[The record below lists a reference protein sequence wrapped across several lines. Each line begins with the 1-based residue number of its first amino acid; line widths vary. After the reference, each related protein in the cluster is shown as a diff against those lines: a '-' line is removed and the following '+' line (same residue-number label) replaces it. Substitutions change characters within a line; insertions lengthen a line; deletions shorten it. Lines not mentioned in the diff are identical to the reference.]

1 MWSSWA
7 RPVLPRASLA
17 SPVHSIHVSRH
28 TVYWV
33 QAQVGFGRVYFPG
46 PNRVGARA
54 HFMRWAQPI
63 LRLSR
68 RACARANDGLASVN
82 AGQPLMKNLSHFVKS
97 VLYVVAFGP
106 TQTLAI
112 VSYYS
117 QFISTCINQLE
128 NQLSS
133 SKDKDYTYPM
143 LNYPI
148 RSASTTNYFIDWTL
162 KALTIFKGF
171 FQFEIIIN
179 VLVSSLWVIW
189 IPMYNVAAI
198 PLSNINVMMFCLYG
212 F

>member
-17 SPVHSIHVSRH
+17 SPARWHMIHSSHVSRH

-33 QAQVGFGRVYFPG
+33 QAQVGFGRVFFPG

-97 VLYVVAFGP
+97 VLITIYAKW
-106 TQTLAI
+106 ARDA
-112 VSYYS
+112 
-117 QFISTCINQLE
+117 E
-128 NQLSS
+128 NLTS
-133 SKDKDYTYPM
+133 
-143 LNYPI
+143 PI
-148 RSASTTNYFIDWTL
+148 IWRR
-162 KALTIFKGF
+162 G
-171 FQFEIIIN
+171 
-179 VLVSSLWVIW
+179 VLPNTACTV
-189 IPMYNVAAI
+189 
-198 PLSNINVMMFCLYG
+198 PLSTKTSIFDVHRPIEWPFRYHIPIIRKQTSIAVV
-212 F
+212 FSSI

>member
-17 SPVHSIHVSRH
+17 SPARWHMVHSIHASRH

-68 RACARANDGLASVN
+68 RACARANDGLACVN

-97 VLYVVAFGP
+97 VLYIHVYVKRNDRTPLEDITNQFHLNIG
-106 TQTLAI
+106 LAT
-112 VSYYS
+112 SYNKTPRTM
-117 QFISTCINQLE
+117 ISKTCTFW
-128 NQLSS
+128 
-133 SKDKDYTYPM
+133 K
-143 LNYPI
+143 
-148 RSASTTNYFIDWTL
+148 
-162 KALTIFKGF
+162 TIP
-171 FQFEIIIN
+171 
-179 VLVSSLWVIW
+179 VL
-189 IPMYNVAAI
+189 
-198 PLSNINVMMFCLYG
+198 LYG
-212 F
+212 TGYIKRSYGTSLVTLYVDDMTVQCNQSL

>member
-17 SPVHSIHVSRH
+17 SPARWHMVHSIHVSRH

-97 VLYVVAFGP
+97 VLYTHLLICV
-106 TQTLAI
+106 
-112 VSYYS
+112 
-117 QFISTCINQLE
+117 N
-128 NQLSS
+128 
-133 SKDKDYTYPM
+133 
-143 LNYPI
+143 
-148 RSASTTNYFIDWTL
+148 
-162 KALTIFKGF
+162 
-171 FQFEIIIN
+171 
-179 VLVSSLWVIW
+179 IW
-189 IPMYNVAAI
+189 IWKLVQLFFHY
-198 PLSNINVMMFCLYG
+198 SNLVCNMTSFNILAFRSVSCAVDVLQFRIMCRIYLTGIIFIKISFDMSL
-212 F
+212 

>member
-17 SPVHSIHVSRH
+17 SPARWHIVHSIHVSRH

-68 RACARANDGLASVN
+68 RACARANDGLACVN

-97 VLYVVAFGP
+97 VLYVCLAPDGWPILLQPAHRVNLEQEGSPSSEAMKTVLAPWLASVKQWKPSWRHIWPQGSHEDSPGAVAG
-106 TQTLAI
+106 
-112 VSYYS
+112 
-117 QFISTCINQLE
+117 C
-128 NQLSS
+128 
-133 SKDKDYTYPM
+133 
-143 LNYPI
+143 
-148 RSASTTNYFIDWTL
+148 
-162 KALTIFKGF
+162 
-171 FQFEIIIN
+171 FQW
-179 VLVSSLWVIW
+179 SH
-189 IPMYNVAAI
+189 
-198 PLSNINVMMFCLYG
+198 
-212 F
+212 

>member
-17 SPVHSIHVSRH
+17 SPARWHMVHSIHANRH

-68 RACARANDGLASVN
+68 RACARANDGLACVN

-97 VLYVVAFGP
+97 VLYIVMKLYSLLVLTKNIFKIMKKFKALKKTKIVFFPGRILP
-106 TQTLAI
+106 CKQTCVQYITL
-112 VSYYS
+112 Y
-117 QFISTCINQLE
+117 
-128 NQLSS
+128 
-133 SKDKDYTYPM
+133 
-143 LNYPI
+143 
-148 RSASTTNYFIDWTL
+148 TTNTHRL
-162 KALTIFKGF
+162 R
-171 FQFEIIIN
+171 
-179 VLVSSLWVIW
+179 
-189 IPMYNVAAI
+189 P
-198 PLSNINVMMFCLYG
+198 
-212 F
+212 

>member
-1 MWSSWA
+1 MYTRTDTQLLHVQINSELFRWCWMWSSQA

-17 SPVHSIHVSRH
+17 SPARWHMVHSIHVSRH

-97 VLYVVAFGP
+97 VLYVRIYVFFIP
-106 TQTLAI
+106 FLLAQNEA
-112 VSYYS
+112 SSCFEQYS
-117 QFISTCINQLE
+117 F
-128 NQLSS
+128 
-133 SKDKDYTYPM
+133 
-143 LNYPI
+143 
-148 RSASTTNYFIDWTL
+148 
-162 KALTIFKGF
+162 
-171 FQFEIIIN
+171 
-179 VLVSSLWVIW
+179 
-189 IPMYNVAAI
+189 
-198 PLSNINVMMFCLYG
+198 
-212 F
+212 

>member
-17 SPVHSIHVSRH
+17 SPARWHMVHSIHVSRH

-33 QAQVGFGRVYFPG
+33 QAQVEFGRVYFPG

-97 VLYVVAFGP
+97 VLYIVLCGSMVLYCHL
-106 TQTLAI
+106 TLYEI
-112 VSYYS
+112 MISKLQLHDIIFYYKD
-117 QFISTCINQLE
+117 CIWMVCDIA
-128 NQLSS
+128 LSWH
-133 SKDKDYTYPM
+133 Y
-143 LNYPI
+143 I
-148 RSASTTNYFIDWTL
+148 
-162 KALTIFKGF
+162 
-171 FQFEIIIN
+171 
-179 VLVSSLWVIW
+179 
-189 IPMYNVAAI
+189 
-198 PLSNINVMMFCLYG
+198 
-212 F
+212 